1 MRQNRTSSAV
11 TMEKKYMRFGT
22 SATVL
27 IGSSMLFGFDPED
40 LELIRAPKVH
50 FSMFIRRALNYG
62 L

>member
-1 MRQNRTSSAV
+1 
-11 TMEKKYMRFGT
+11 MEKKYMRFGT